1 VKLIGVIH
9 LPPLP
14 GSPRAGKNAMRAA
27 VERAAGDAKA
37 LAQAGFE
44 AIVIENFG
52 DAPFFK
58 DAVPAITIAAMT
70 TCALETREA
79 APSLPLGIN
88 VLRNDALAALAVA
101 AASGAS
107 FVRVNVLSGARV
119 TDQGIVEGRAAEVL
133 RARAA
138 IAKDVRIFADVDV
151 KHSAP
156 LAVREIEDE
165 VHELADRA
173 LADAI
178 LVTGAATG
186 SAADEIDLERV
197 RAVTRLPVF
206 VASGATERTVKSLLA
221 KCDGVIVGTAIK
233 RGRRA
238 GGPVD
243 PKLAKAFVRAVTIG
257 AQRRSS

>member
-1 VKLIGVIH
+1 VKLVGVIH

-14 GSPRAGKNAMRAA
+14 GSPRAGRNAMRAA
-27 VERAAGDAKA
+27 TLRVASDAKA

-52 DAPFFK
+52 DAPFYK
-58 DAVPAITIAAMT
+58 DEVPAITIAAMT

-88 VLRNDALAALAVA
+88 VLRNDALAALAIA

-107 FVRVNVLSGARV
+107 FIRVNVLSGARV

-133 RARAA
+133 RERAA
-138 IAKDVRIFADVDV
+138 IARDVRIFADVDV

-156 LAVREIEDE
+156 LAIREIEDE
-165 VHELADRA
+165 VEELADRA

-178 LVTGAATG
+178 LVTGTATG
-186 SAADEIDLERV
+186 SPADEGDLERV
-197 RAVTRLPVF
+197 RAATTKPVF
-206 VASGATERTVKSLLA
+206 VASGVTERTARSLLA
-221 KCDGVIVGTAIK
+221 KCDGIIVGTAIK

-243 PKLAKAFVRAVTIG
+243 PKLARSFVRAV
-257 AQRRSS
+257 ARSGR

>member
-1 VKLIGVIH
+1 
-9 LPPLP
+9 
-14 GSPRAGKNAMRAA
+14 MRAA
-27 VERAAGDAKA
+27 VERAASDAKA
-37 LAQAGFE
+37 LEHAGFE

-52 DAPFFK
+52 DAPFYK
-58 DAVPAITIAAMT
+58 DGVPAITIAAMT

-79 APSLPLGIN
+79 APRLPLGIN
-88 VLRNDALAALAVA
+88 VLRNDAHAALAIA

-107 FVRVNVLSGARV
+107 FIRVNVLSGARV

-133 RARAA
+133 RERAA

-165 VHELADRA
+165 VEELADRA

-178 LVTGAATG
+178 LVTGTATG
-186 SAADEIDLERV
+186 SPADEGDLERV
-197 RAVTRLPVF
+197 RAATRLPVF
-206 VASGATERTVKSLLA
+206 VASGATERTAKSLLA

-243 PKLAKAFVRAVTIG
+243 PKLAKAFVRSVT
-257 AQRRSS
+257 ARSGR

>member
-1 VKLIGVIH
+1 VKLIGVVH

-27 VERAAGDAKA
+27 VERAASDAKA
-37 LAQAGFE
+37 LAQAGFD

-58 DAVPAITIAAMT
+58 DHVPAITIAAMT

-79 APSLPLGIN
+79 APGLPLGVN
-88 VLRNDALAALAVA
+88 VLRNDAHAALAVA

-107 FVRVNVLSGARV
+107 FVRVNVLSGARL
-119 TDQGIVEGRAAEVL
+119 TDQGLVEGRAAEIL
-133 RARAA
+133 RERAA
-138 IAKDVRIFADVDV
+138 IAKGVRIFADVDV

-156 LAVREIEDE
+156 LAERELEDE
-165 VHELADRA
+165 VEELADRA

-178 LVTGAATG
+178 LVTGRATG
-186 SAADEIDLERV
+186 SPADEDDLARV
-197 RAVTRLPVF
+197 RKATRVPVF
-206 VASGATERTVKSLLA
+206 VASGATERTVKSILA
-221 KCDGVIVGTAIK
+221 ACDGVIVGTAIK
-233 RGRRA
+233 RARRA

-243 PKLAKAFVRAVTIG
+243 PVLAKAFVRA
-257 AQRRSS
+257 ARR

>member
-1 VKLIGVIH
+1 MKLLGVCH

-14 GSPRAGKNAMRAA
+14 GSPRAGGAAMRAA
-27 VERAAGDAKA
+27 VERAASDAKMF
-37 LAQAGFE
+37 AQAGFD
-44 AIVIENFG
+44 AIVVENFG
-52 DAPFFK
+52 DAPFFR
-58 DAVPAITIAAMT
+58 DDVPDVTVAAMT
-70 TCALETREA
+70 ACALAAREA
-79 APSLPLGIN
+79 APGLALGIN

-101 AASGAS
+101 AASGAA

-133 RARAA
+133 RERAV
-138 IAKDVRIFADVDV
+138 IAKGVRIFADVAV

-156 LAVREIEDE
+156 LAPRPLEDE

-178 LVTGAATG
+178 LVTGEATG
-186 SAADEIDLERV
+186 SPAKDDDVVRV
-197 RAVTRLPVF
+197 ARATRLPVF
-206 VASGATERTVKSLLA
+206 VASGVTERTVAGLLA
-221 KCDGVIVGTAIK
+221 KCDGVVVGTAVK

-243 PKLAKAFVRAVTIG
+243 PALAKRFARA
-257 AQRRSS
+257 ARRGP